1 MAKTETV
8 CLKIKIYWPFAIWH
22 YIYLFATVDND
33 TVVRTRVTQARDDCE
48 CPEQPGDEAGPDQ
61 VVEPVQSRL
70 VAVQRAWDS

>member
-8 CLKIKIYWPFAIWH
+8 CLKIKIYWLLPYDISS
-22 YIYLFATVDND
+22 IYSLLDND
-33 TVVRTRVTQARDDCE
+33 TVRARVTQARDDCE